1 MGVFLPQPHIL
12 PRGTHPY
19 LGTHRR
25 YPCITHTYRFGER
38 GLMKRS
44 YRPSLFA
51 VWGGAIDEE
60 RSCRPSLF
68 AFWGGGIDEEFMQA
82 LPVPPFGEGGLM
94 RRSCRIHCDPR
105 KSNVSY
111 RKKLDEANVHVRLTA
126 IVIQPTEKRKRR
138 VEPPHRGGNIQKI
151 RLSNHIN
158 SWTINSCRGL
168 QPQPA
173 VYTYSG
179 GGNSFLTG
187 CAA

>member
-1 MGVFLPQPHIL
+1 MGVFLPHPHIL

-25 YPCITHTYRFGER
+25 YPCITHTYRFGEG

-44 YRPSLFA
+44 Y
-51 VWGGAIDEE
+51 
-60 RSCRPSLF
+60 RPSLF

-105 KSNVSY
+105 RSNVSY
-111 RKKLDEANVHVRLTA
+111 RKKLDEANVHARLTA

-138 VEPPHRGGNIQKI
+138 VEPPHRGEDKQKI

>member
-1 MGVFLPQPHIL
+1 MAGEKWEYSYPIRTYCPEAHTPIWEHIE
-12 PRGTHPY
+12 GSTHASR
-19 LGTHRR
+19 T
-25 YPCITHTYRFGER
+25 ITILER
-38 GLMKRS
+38 GDVMKRS
-44 YRPSLFA
+44 Y
-51 VWGGAIDEE
+51 
-60 RSCRPSLF
+60 RPSLF
-68 AFWGGGIDEEFMQA
+68 AFWGGGIDEEVMQA

-94 RRSCRIHCDPR
+94 RRSCRIHCDPKR
-105 KSNVSY
+105 SNVSY
-111 RKKLDEANVHVRLTA
+111 RKKLDEANVHARLTA

-138 VEPPHRGGNIQKI
+138 VEPPHRGEDKQKI